1 MATTG
6 APLARP
12 LIGVTVTVTGA
23 AANLL
28 ALIRAKGGIYAN
40 TPGSSRNYTIQPD
53 GANSDN
59 ILVGDEG
66 VSISPQNAG
75 LNMPKGSGAYY
86 SATLPAMAP
95 LGSLYVLAA
104 SGSQL
109 LNVIVISE

>member
-1 MATTG
+1 MAGT
-6 APLARP
+6 PLARALYCP
-12 LIGVTVTVTGA
+12 TVTVTGA

-28 ALIRAKGGIYAN
+28 ALIRAKGGIY
-40 TPGSSRNYTIQPD
+40 TDCPGSSRNYTLMPD

-59 ILVGDEG
+59 ILIGDET
-66 VSISPQNAG
+66 VALSPQNCG